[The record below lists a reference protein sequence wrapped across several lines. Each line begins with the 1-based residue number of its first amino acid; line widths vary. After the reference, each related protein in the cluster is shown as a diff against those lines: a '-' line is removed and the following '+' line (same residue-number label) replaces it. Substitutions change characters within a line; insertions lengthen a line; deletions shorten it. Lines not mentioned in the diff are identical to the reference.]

1 MIQRPPRATRTDRL
15 FPYTTLF
22 RSLGQ
27 DARKRCAYIVCNR
40 IGHITHAGHQGFD
53 AVQHVIDV
61 MPKMCELIHVGRI
74 GNTPRKLACSHM
86 KRRIAYGFDAASQFA
101 ATNECADEHQ
111 QKAYQGRSANGVAD
125 ELLDLDRK
133 SKSLISSK

>member
-1 MIQRPPRATRTDRL
+1 
-15 FPYTTLF
+15 
-22 RSLGQ
+22 
-27 DARKRCAYIVCNR
+27 
-40 IGHITHAGHQGFD
+40 
-53 AVQHVIDV
+53 

-101 ATNECADEHQ
+101 AKNECADEHQ

-125 ELLDLDRK
+125 ELLDFFQVVRIEADHQQNGRASCRERVCQYVEIWVGSGSYK
-133 SKSLISSK
+133 

>member
-1 MIQRPPRATRTDRL
+1 MRISDWSSDVCSSDL
-15 FPYTTLF
+15 
-22 RSLGQ
+22 Q
-27 DARKRCAYIVCNR
+27 DARQRCAYIVCNR
-40 IGHITHAGHQGFD
+40 IGHITHAVHQGFD

-101 ATNECADEHQ
+101 AKNECADE
-111 QKAYQGRSANGVAD
+111 RSEEHTSELQSLMRISYAD
-125 ELLDLDRK
+125 FCLNTKID
-133 SKSLISSK
+133 SQ